1 MLINLYFINLPNPS
15 RQRLDLGFPH
25 ASDPDHRCP
34 LLPREAPFAPEPG
47 VNEAYLGARDA
58 AELLGVKL
66 PTLYAYVSRGQLTSV
81 PGPGRAKRYRRA
93 DLEALRLRRG
103 GGGRP
108 RDGSSQPSPLRWGE
122 PVLDSSIT
130 EVVPGGHRYRGQSAI
145 ELAREG
151 ARFEDVAELLWTGS
165 LPAESAH
172 WPRAELPPLF
182 ADPSLRQ
189 ALGPDAR
196 AEDAPPVAR
205 LALLI
210 PALALGDPARYG
222 NAPAALL
229 PRGRALIRAMAEALG
244 GLPDPDLSVAEC
256 LAHGLCPR
264 RKAAATQAF
273 DRGLVLWADHEL
285 NVSSFAARV
294 AASAGADLYSCVSA
308 GLAALSGPRHGGAC
322 DQIEALLEEIRRPER
337 ADEVLNERARR
348 GESLPGFDHPLYP
361 EGDPRAL
368 PLLETATELG
378 GARVRLV
385 EALVDAQRARGHE
398 PTIDVGFVA
407 LCAGLKLRAGSA
419 PGLVAVGRAAGWIA
433 HVAEQHEAGFL
444 IRPRARY
451 RSR

>member
-1 MLINLYFINLPNPS
+1 MLINLYFINLPNP
-15 RQRLDLGFPH
+15 RRHRPDLGSAH
-25 ASDPDHRCP
+25 ASFTSQHP
-34 LLPREAPFAPEPG
+34 LRREAQMSDPF
-47 VNEAYLGARDA
+47 LGAREA

-81 PGPGRAKRYRRA
+81 PGTGRAKRYRRA

-103 GGGRP
+103 GRGAREAA
-108 RDGSSQPSPLRWGE
+108 QPSPLRWGE

-130 EVVPGGHRYRGQSAI
+130 EVVPEGHRYRGQDAI
-145 ELAREG
+145 KLAETG
-151 ARFEDVAELLWTGS
+151 ARFEDVAELLWTGA
-165 LPAESAH
+165 LPETPTH
-172 WPRAELPPLF
+172 WPRADLPPLF
-182 ADPSLRQ
+182 ADPKLRP
-189 ALGPDAR
+189 ALAGAQ
-196 AEDAPPVAR
+196 DAPPVAR

-222 NAPAALL
+222 NALAALL

-264 RKAAATQAF
+264 RKAAAAQAF
-273 DRGLVLWADHEL
+273 NRGLVLWADHEL

-337 ADEVLNERARR
+337 ADEVLNARARR
-348 GESLPGFDHPLYP
+348 GEALPGFDHPLYP

-368 PLLETATELG
+368 PLLETARELG
-378 GARVRLV
+378 GSRVRLV
-385 EALVDAQRARGHE
+385 EALVTAQRARGHE
-398 PTIDVGFVA
+398 PTVDVGFVA
-407 LCAGLKLRAGSA
+407 LCAGLRLKPGSA

>member
-1 MLINLYFINLPNPS
+1 VS
-15 RQRLDLGFPH
+15 
-25 ASDPDHRCP
+25 
-34 LLPREAPFAPEPG
+34 
-47 VNEAYLGARDA
+47 EAYLKAREA

-103 GGGRP
+103 GARA
-108 RDGSSQPSPLRWGE
+108 REGSAQPSPLRWGE

-145 ELAREG
+145 ELAEQDT
-151 ARFEDVAELLWTGS
+151 RFEDVAELLWTGS
-165 LPAESAH
+165 LPPEPAH
-172 WPRAELPPLF
+172 WPRAELPLLF
-182 ADPSLRQ
+182 ADPSLRS

-196 AEDAPPVAR
+196 AEDAPPLAR

-244 GLPDPDLSVAEC
+244 GLGDPDLSVAEC

-264 RKAAATQAF
+264 RKATAAQAF
-273 DRGLVLWADHEL
+273 NRGLVLWADHEL

-348 GESLPGFDHPLYP
+348 GEILPGFDHPLYP

-385 EALVDAQRARGHE
+385 EALVKAQRARGHE
-398 PTIDVGFVA
+398 PTVDVGFVA
-407 LCAGLKLRAGSA
+407 LCAGLKLRPGSA

>member
-1 MLINLYFINLPNPS
+1 MS
-15 RQRLDLGFPH
+15 
-25 ASDPDHRCP
+25 
-34 LLPREAPFAPEPG
+34 
-47 VNEAYLGARDA
+47 EAYLGAREA

-103 GGGRP
+103 GRAKPSGT
-108 RDGSSQPSPLRWGE
+108 PSPLRWGE

-145 ELAREG
+145 ELAEEG
-151 ARFEDVAELLWTGS
+151 ARFEDVAELLWTGT
-165 LPAESAH
+165 LPEGPAH

-182 ADPSLRQ
+182 AEQSLES
-189 ALGPDAR
+189 ALGPDAG

-210 PALALGDPARYG
+210 PALALRDPARYG

-244 GLPDPDLSVAEC
+244 GLGDPDLSVAEC
-256 LAHGLCPR
+256 LAQGLCPR
-264 RKAAATQAF
+264 RKAAAVQAF

-348 GESLPGFDHPLYP
+348 GELLPGFDHPLYP

-368 PLLETATELG
+368 PLLATASELG

-385 EALVDAQRARGHE
+385 EALVEAQRARGHE

-407 LCAGLKLRAGSA
+407 LCAGLRLRPGSA